1 MGREADGM
9 SDTSRGST
17 TPPALILAIFMIM
30 MVLQNSIKK
39 IQEAWRSHE
48 HCEVR
53 GMPEPLCIFLF
64 YALHLFF

>member
-39 IQEAWRSHE
+39 IQEEW
-48 HCEVR
+48 
-53 GMPEPLCIFLF
+53 P
-64 YALHLFF
+64 